1 MCISKN
7 EASISPEFS
16 GVSAGYGVLV
26 ISGVFGS
33 GEVLSENCEFSSSN
47 FSCNFCLK
55 KASLSVGDASRRP

>member
-26 ISGVFGS
+26 ISGVSGS
-33 GEVLSENCEFSSSN
+33 GEVLSENCKEN
-47 FSCNFCLK
+47 
-55 KASLSVGDASRRP
+55 